1 MKKLTSILMSGLMLM
16 TAIAFSGCD
25 FNQGGTPTPTPTPTP
40 KPSEEIIDDDVNKT
54 PAPVIEVE
62 GGQIQGYI
70 SDDETV
76 RVYKGIPYAEAERF
90 KKPTVTHWDGVKDCT
105 DWGASCIQA
114 EEKPMAAYTSEF
126 MGSSKIYSENCLNL
140 NIWTANEEN
149 SHGEEISKKP
159 VIVYYHG
166 GGFTAGNASC
176 KVYEGKGVAQKGAVY
191 VSVNYR
197 LGFFGFY
204 VSDEL
209 VAEDKESAGN
219 YGILDAI
226 EALRWVRDNI
236 SQFGGDPDN
245 VTIMGQSAGA
255 GVVNQMTVSPKAKGL
270 FKRIISM
277 SHNSVAS
284 SMFNIETQADH
295 VQGFKD
301 AIKQYELPEKSLS
314 ELRELKDTE
323 LYTTYQ
329 KIWFVDNAPLEPCR
343 DGSVIPME
351 HFSEVLASG
360 KANPVDVMV
369 GTTSHDLS
377 GNIDGISKD
386 DQIDAWTGETALFA
400 YAHALGKYEGKK
412 AYTYIFNHTMP
423 GKKTEGAFH
432 TSDVPYFLNIFTNL
446 RKDYWKQEDFDLG
459 DTMSD
464 YLVNFAKTGNP
475 NGEGLTEWHANTSTS
490 DKVDYGYMLL
500 DVKCE
505 EKKVAD
511 KNIPFIEAQYKDRID
526 NMKAKQA

>member
-1 MKKLTSILMSGLMLM
+1 MKRLTALFFGFLMLI
-16 TAIAFSGCD
+16 TVFSVSACAPV
-25 FNQGGTPTPTPTPTP
+25 QPTPPTP
-40 KPSEEIIDDDVNKT
+40 KPKEEVIDDDVKKT
-54 PAPVIEVE
+54 PAPIIEVE
-62 GGQIQGYI
+62 GGKIQGYI

-90 KKPTVTHWDGVKDCT
+90 KKPTATQWDDVKDCT

-114 EEKPMAAYTSEF
+114 PEKPMAAYTAEF

-140 NIWTANEEN
+140 NIWTSNDDVLSSNETP
-149 SHGEEISKKP
+149 GKP

-176 KVYEGKGVAQKGAVY
+176 KVYEGKGIAQKGAVY

-204 VSDEL
+204 VNDEL

-219 YGILDAI
+219 YGILDGI

-236 SQFGGDPDN
+236 AIFGGDPNN

-270 FKRIISM
+270 FHRIVSM

-284 SMFNIETQADH
+284 TMFNIGTQAEH

-301 AIKQYELPEKSLS
+301 SFQKFGVQEKSLA
-314 ELRELKDTE
+314 ELRALKDTE
-323 LYTTYQ
+323 LFEAYQ

-343 DGSVIPME
+343 DGSVIPLE

-369 GTTSHDLS
+369 GTTSHDLG
-377 GNIDGISKD
+377 GNIEGIGKTE
-386 DQIDAWTGETALFA
+386 QIDAWTGETALFA
-400 YAHALGKYEGKK
+400 YAHSLGKYEGKK

-423 GKKTEGAFH
+423 GKRTEGAFH
-432 TSDVPYFLNIFTNL
+432 TSDVPYFLNVFTKL
-446 RKDYWKQEDFDLG
+446 RQDYWKQEDFDLG
-459 DTMSD
+459 DTMSN
-464 YLVNFAKTGNP
+464 YLINFATTGNP
-475 NGEGLTEWHANTSTS
+475 NGKGLTEWHANTSVS
-490 DKVDYGYMLL
+490 DKVDYGYMVL
-500 DVKCE
+500 DVTCE
-505 EKKVAD
+505 EKKVTD
-511 KNIPFIEAQYKDRID
+511 KNIPFIEAQYKDKID